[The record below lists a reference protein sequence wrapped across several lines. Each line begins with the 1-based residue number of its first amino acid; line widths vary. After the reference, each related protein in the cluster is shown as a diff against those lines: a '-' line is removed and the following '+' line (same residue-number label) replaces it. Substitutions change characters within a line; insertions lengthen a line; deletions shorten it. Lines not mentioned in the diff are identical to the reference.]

1 MFPTTAALMFPPP
14 DSSPA
19 TSSSVLDAAT
29 PAAAKK
35 ILILDDNFNILLLYH
50 TLVSEMGLSVRTTA
64 DGNEALR
71 WLADEP
77 FDLILTDLRMP
88 VMGGAEFIR
97 RARALGV
104 KSRIIAITAFQN
116 LADANQL
123 SKFQVYA
130 ILIKPVLL
138 TKLEEII
145 RRALTEPEE
154 A

>member
-1 MFPTTAALMFPPP
+1 MTPPP
-14 DSSPA
+14 DS
-19 TSSSVLDAAT
+19 
-29 PAAAKK
+29 PAAPSPKK
-35 ILILDDNFNILLLYH
+35 ILIVDDNFNILLLYH

-64 DGNEALR
+64 DGHEALR

-138 TKLEEII
+138 TKLEDII
-145 RRALTEPEE
+145 RRALAEKDEG
-154 A
+154 